1 MLLNPKFRHWT
12 KVLLYVMVDFQQT
25 KLNLKW
31 CAQELNELQ
40 KANNWKFL
48 DFWICFEP
56 LLHGE
61 LIFMSVSSVRLLWLA
76 AHLLGFTPSRG
87 LFSPLLGCH
96 QHNTL
101 PRHTHTHTYI
111 HTHIYKY
118 SRTVTHIRHTYA
130 TSTLP
135 PTQHTATTHTHTH
148 IHTHTHKHI
157 KVTHSHTH
165 TYVCH
170 TYTYTDI

>member
-1 MLLNPKFRHWT
+1 
-12 KVLLYVMVDFQQT
+12 MVDCQQT

-48 DFWICFEP
+48 DFCICFEP

-96 QHNTL
+96 KHTATIHQHNTL
-101 PRHTHTHTYI
+101 PQHTYTHMYTHIFKSIHTHTSYVCH
-111 HTHIYKY
+111 
-118 SRTVTHIRHTYA
+118 
-130 TSTLP
+130 
-135 PTQHTATTHTHTH
+135 QHTATTHTYKS
-148 IHTHTHKHI
+148 IHTHKYTQHTWYKTAQHKKYRKAKCTEAYTHRAINFFANIILHW
-157 KVTHSHTH
+157 
-165 TYVCH
+165 YCWC
-170 TYTYTDI
+170 

>member
-1 MLLNPKFRHWT
+1 
-12 KVLLYVMVDFQQT
+12 MVDFQQT

-48 DFWICFEP
+48 DFCICFEP

-96 QHNTL
+96 H
-101 PRHTHTHTYI
+101 
-111 HTHIYKY
+111 
-118 SRTVTHIRHTYA
+118 
-130 TSTLP
+130 
-135 PTQHTATTHTHTH
+135 HTATTQTYTHRHTYKHRHTYRRTHLHTHRR
-148 IHTHTHKHI
+148 THKRTAHTSTI
-157 KVTHSHTH
+157 AAHLKTRLHSGNTWTQCELLHAKLKD
-165 TYVCH
+165 
-170 TYTYTDI
+170 TYTLQVVHREGYSNVIIFLLRWL

>member
-12 KVLLYVMVDFQQT
+12 KVLLYVMVDCQQT
-25 KLNLKW
+25 KLSLKW

-96 QHNTL
+96 QHTATTHKHTHTHIQVFTYSHTHTSYIYHQHTATNTTHCHDT
-101 PRHTHTHTYI
+101 HTHTHTYI
-111 HTHIYKY
+111 H
-118 SRTVTHIRHTYA
+118 
-130 TSTLP
+130 
-135 PTQHTATTHTHTH
+135 
-148 IHTHTHKHI
+148 IHTNI
-157 KVTHSHTH
+157 
-165 TYVCH
+165 
-170 TYTYTDI
+170 

>member
-12 KVLLYVMVDFQQT
+12 KVLLYVMVDCQQT
-25 KLNLKW
+25 KRNLKW

-61 LIFMSVSSVRLLWLA
+61 LIFMSVSSARLLWLA

-101 PRHTHTHTYI
+101 PRHTHTHTYTYTQTYKS
-111 HTHIYKY
+111 HTQSYTY
-118 SRTVTHIRHTYA
+118 IRM
-130 TSTLP
+130 P
-135 PTQHTATTHTHTH
+135 H
-148 IHTHTHKHI
+148 IHIHRHI
-157 KVTHSHTH
+157 KVFAYSHTH
-165 TYVCH
+165 NYRCNTLLH
-170 TYTYTDI
+170 SFRL